1 MKVVHK
7 KLNRSILGN
16 GIAVF
21 LLLLL
26 GSFMLLPMVYVVANS
41 VKPPEEFYVFPPRFY
56 AVNPTSDNFLDL
68 FDIAAN
74 SRVPFTRYLFN
85 TVFTTLVG
93 TVLSVVFALMGAYV
107 LAKHDFPGKK
117 VLNSI
122 IVLALL
128 YTGNVLAVPRYL
140 IIANLGWLDTYWAV
154 LAPMLSST
162 MGIFL
167 LRQFMSRV
175 SNAMIESAHI
185 DGASELRICFQI
197 IAPSV
202 KPAWITVIILNFQT
216 LWNSS
221 ASTMIFTE
229 TNKMLP
235 EFLAQISTSGLARA
249 GATAA
254 GTLVITI
261 PPLLIFAIFQRKI
274 IETMA
279 SSGIKE

>member
-1 MKVVHK
+1 
-7 KLNRSILGN
+7 
-16 GIAVF
+16 
-21 LLLLL
+21 
-26 GSFMLLPMVYVVANS
+26 
-41 VKPPEEFYVFPPRFY
+41 
-56 AVNPTSDNFLDL
+56 
-68 FDIAAN
+68 
-74 SRVPFTRYLFN
+74 
-85 TVFTTLVG
+85 
-93 TVLSVVFALMGAYV
+93 
-107 LAKHDFPGKK
+107 
-117 VLNSI
+117 
-122 IVLALL
+122 
-128 YTGNVLAVPRYL
+128 
-140 IIANLGWLDTYWAV
+140 
-154 LAPMLSST
+154 MLSST

-167 LRQFMSRV
+167 LRQFMDKV
-175 SNAMIESAHI
+175 PNAMIESAHI
-185 DGASELRICFQI
+185 DGAGELRICFQI

-229 TNKMLP
+229 ANKMLP
-235 EFLAQISTSGLARA
+235 EFLSQISTSGLARA